1 MKEVNHVYG
10 CLVFFFLCCACAFY
24 IMVLVWMQYKCLLVK
39 KVTKRILQTF
49 NSRAHYLD
57 GLNLNN
63 IYIYIYENIYPFL
76 HQGIAG
82 MSHILFYFS
91 TLILCGPSQPRLF
104 YLLVYFLVSLFLVSL
119 KFSFV
124 FLCSLYFVAI
134 FCWAVILAFPYL
146 SFSSR

>member
-1 MKEVNHVYG
+1 MKEVNHIYG
-10 CLVFFFLCCACAFY
+10 CLVFCFLCCACAFY

-39 KVTKRILQTF
+39 KVSKHILQTF
-49 NSRAHYLD
+49 NSIAHYLD
-57 GLNLNN
+57 GLNLNKK
-63 IYIYIYENIYPFL
+63 IYIYENIYPFL

-104 YLLVYFLVSLFLVSL
+104 YLSVYFLVSLFLVSL